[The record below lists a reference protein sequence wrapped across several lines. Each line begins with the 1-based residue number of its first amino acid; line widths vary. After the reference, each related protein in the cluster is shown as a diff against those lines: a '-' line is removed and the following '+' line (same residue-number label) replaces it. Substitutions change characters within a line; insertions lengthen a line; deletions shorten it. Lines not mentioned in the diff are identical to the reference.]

1 MDEIFETLPPQE
13 LLQIQFIFIT
23 NCLLTT
29 FMKKICLSLALLAT
43 GCVSSKNVQVQNS
56 SNTFTANG
64 KLYAS
69 FFQQSAAE
77 YQALCWQ
84 AFNTARMR
92 LDLILQEPH
101 TKPLA
106 IVTDIDETLIDN
118 SPYAVQQSLKGL
130 DYEQPSWE
138 QWTAKASG
146 DTLAGAKTFLDYASS
161 KGVKIFYLTN
171 RKESER
177 AGTLANIQKYHFPD
191 AVNEHLILKTTE
203 SSKEGRRQ
211 KISETYEIALLLGD
225 NLADFS
231 SVFDKKSIESR
242 NANVSEQAS
251 EFGKRFIILPN
262 TSYGDWE
269 SAAYQY
275 QFNTTPSEK
284 ESLVKGALKKA
295 N

>member
-1 MDEIFETLPPQE
+1 MNEKFETLLQQE
-13 LLQIQFIFIT
+13 LLKLVFIFISNRLKT
-23 NCLLTT
+23 L
-29 FMKKICLSLALLAT
+29 FMKKICFSLALLAS
-43 GCVSSKNVQVQNS
+43 GCVATKNVQVQKS
-56 SNTFTANG
+56 ADTFTANG

-92 LDLILQEPH
+92 LDMILQETH
-101 TKPLA
+101 SKPLA

-118 SPYAVQQSLKGL
+118 SPYAVQQSLKGQ

-138 QWTAKASG
+138 QWTAKADG

-191 AVNEHLILKTTE
+191 ATNEHLILKTTE

-231 SVFDKKSIESR
+231 SVFDKKSIETR
-242 NANVSEQAS
+242 NSNVSQQAA

-269 SAAYQY
+269 SAAYHYQY
-275 QFNTTPSEK
+275 NTTPAEK
-284 ESLVKGALKKA
+284 EAIIKRILKKA

>member
-1 MDEIFETLPPQE
+1 MNENFETLLLKE
-13 LLQIQFIFIT
+13 LLQIRFIFISIRLKT
-23 NCLLTT
+23 I
-29 FMKKICLSLALLAT
+29 FMKKICISLALLAS
-43 GCVSSKNVQVQNS
+43 GCVATKNVQTPPS
-56 SNTFTANG
+56 SQTFTANG

-92 LDLILQEPH
+92 L
-101 TKPLA
+101 
-106 IVTDIDETLIDN
+106 VTDIDETLIDN
-118 SPYAVQQSLKGL
+118 SPYAVQQSLQGL

-177 AGTLANIQKYHFPD
+177 AGTLANIQKFQFPD
-191 AVNEHLILKTTE
+191 AVNEHLILKTDA

-211 KISETYEIALLLGD
+211 KISEI
-225 NLADFS
+225 
-231 SVFDKKSIESR
+231 
-242 NANVSEQAS
+242 
-251 EFGKRFIILPN
+251 
-262 TSYGDWE
+262 
-269 SAAYQY
+269 
-275 QFNTTPSEK
+275 
-284 ESLVKGALKKA
+284 
-295 N
+295 